1 MVVDICKDGK
11 TVYSRIEVEMTD
23 LHLSESRHWEGNFTI
38 AGGDGFDVRGR
49 YRLELDDGKSADIV
63 LTHVIKR
70 EPVFVHFR
78 VLQWKDKPQGSGI
91 TPALE

>member
-1 MVVDICKDGK
+1 MVANISRDGE
-11 TVYSRIEVEMTD
+11 TVFSRIEVAMIAPHTAET
-23 LHLSESRHWEGNFTI
+23 RQWEGNFSI

-49 YRLELDDGKSADIV
+49 YRLELEDGKSADIV

-78 VLQWKDKPQGSGI
+78 VLQWKDKPRPSDI
-91 TPALE
+91 EAEPE